1 MWVIELSM
9 PSFTRMHMQTQGRQT
24 RTFITAKSRLQ
35 NLTAHKMNKTPGTAT
50 DAGTK
55 WTQLVQTK

>member
-1 MWVIELSM
+1 
-9 PSFTRMHMQTQGRQT
+9 MQTQGRQT

-35 NLTAHKMNKTPGTAT
+35 NLKAHKMNKTPGTAT